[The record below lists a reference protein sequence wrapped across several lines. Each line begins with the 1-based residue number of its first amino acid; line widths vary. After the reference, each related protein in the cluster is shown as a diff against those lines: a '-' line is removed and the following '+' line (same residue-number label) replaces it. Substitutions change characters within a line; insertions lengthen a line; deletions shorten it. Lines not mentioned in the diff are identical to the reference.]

1 VRIVPATRDPVVA
14 RGPGPKGLRIA
25 LAVVAA
31 LYFVALLKHPPQS
44 GPLRPF
50 AFFTECTCLFPGAS
64 TAAVEYRLEGW
75 SCSARAWQPLDP
87 RPYFPIEADDKE
99 SRFQRLGHFY
109 QLGADMHDKHII
121 ANSREVMHALE
132 AYILERHADVSD
144 AIAGTLGGIRLFR
157 LAHAIPSPGAEVS
170 RYVYEP
176 LAPAPDRDRKDLYWT
191 RQSDRTRRC
200 EGSP

>member
-1 VRIVPATRDPVVA
+1 VRIVPPTRHLVVV
-14 RGPGPKGLRIA
+14 RGPGPKSLRIV
-25 LAVVAA
+25 LAVSAV
-31 LYFVALLKHPPQS
+31 LYYLALLKHPPQS

-64 TAAVEYRLEGW
+64 TAAIEYRLEGW

-109 QLGADMHDKHII
+109 SLGSDTHDKRI
-121 ANSREVMHALE
+121 AENSREVMHALE
-132 AYILERHADVSD
+132 AYILERHADASD
-144 AIAGTLGGIRLFR
+144 AIAGTLGGIRLYR
-157 LAHAIPSPGAEVS
+157 VAHAIPSPGADVS

-176 LAPAPDRDRKDLYWT
+176 LAPAPEHERKDLYYT
-191 RQSDRTRRC
+191 RQSDRNRRC
-200 EGSP
+200 EASP